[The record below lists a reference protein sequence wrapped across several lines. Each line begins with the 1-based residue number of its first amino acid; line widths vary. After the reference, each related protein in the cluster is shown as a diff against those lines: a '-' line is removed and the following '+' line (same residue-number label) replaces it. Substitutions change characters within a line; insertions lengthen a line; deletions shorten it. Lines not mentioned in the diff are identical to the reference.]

1 MGVRTWGIGL
11 RNQAGAYKKA
21 DASRCVRTKSIWW
34 FGELGRRRKKADARD
49 GRPYT
54 PFGGLESQR

>member
-1 MGVRTWGIGL
+1 MG
-11 RNQAGAYKKA
+11 
-21 DASRCVRTKSIWW
+21 VRTKSIWC
-34 FGELGRRRKKADARD
+34 FGESGRRRKKTDARD